1 MLEILFIKSAS
12 DVIIFKF
19 SNSEKGPWIS
29 QLYAGY
35 ARASITHVEFKDKKN
50 TVTVFPALSRPNIK
64 TKYSSFWKTYF
75 HSPLRRVNITSV
87 TNTHQV

>member
-1 MLEILFIKSAS
+1 MVPRGLKQFFKLFFEIGLVLEELIRTPEVLFIKSAY

-35 ARASITHVEFKDKKN
+35 TRASITHVEFKDI
-50 TVTVFPALSRPNIK
+50 NI
-64 TKYSSFWKTYF
+64 S
-75 HSPLRRVNITSV
+75 
-87 TNTHQV
+87 QG